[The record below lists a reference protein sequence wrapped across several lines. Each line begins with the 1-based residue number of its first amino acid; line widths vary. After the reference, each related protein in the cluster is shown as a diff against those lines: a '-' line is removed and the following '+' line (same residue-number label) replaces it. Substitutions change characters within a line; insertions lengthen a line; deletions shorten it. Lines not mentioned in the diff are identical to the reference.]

1 MINLEIW
8 YFYDYSFMIETGA
21 IDEREQTMTS
31 NLVMTHLNNDDNKYK
46 SDTIS
51 YISLAKQIGM
61 IDYLQIIVIVVA
73 WL

>member
-31 NLVMTHLNNDDNKYK
+31 NLVMTHLNNDDSNYK

-61 IDYLQIIVIVVA
+61 IDYFQIIVIVVA